1 MSPTPENL
9 QESETPF
16 AVQIWREGSLSL
28 EHSIMDACIHDAVSL
43 LTFHPVDIM
52 AVFPNTVWL
61 SILQGFLS
69 IKLALKAIYVAV
81 TFNKPE

>member
-1 MSPTPENL
+1 
-9 QESETPF
+9 
-16 AVQIWREGSLSL
+16 
-28 EHSIMDACIHDAVSL
+28 MDACIHDAVSL